1 MQERGYRRSGREAD
15 AKNHDKHRGE
25 GYVALSGEA
34 EIELHEVFS
43 VTLGNRR
50 RIGLLTRL
58 TLRDV
63 GGRRRRGDKM
73 SFS

>member
-1 MQERGYRRSGREAD
+1 MQQRGHRCCGREAD
-15 AKNHDKHRGE
+15 AKNHDKHSGE
-25 GYVALSGEA
+25 GYVALSSEA
-34 EIELHEVFS
+34 KVELHEVFS

-63 GGRRRRGDKM
+63 SGRRRRGERM